1 MTSTATATASILQI
15 NASDGGVPKTPLDV
29 AQVTELG
36 ISVDRQRNTKAH
48 GGPER
53 ALCLFSADVIEALQA
68 EGHPIGPGDTGENM
82 TLRGLD
88 WAQLGPGSRLRMGE
102 SVLVEVTRYT
112 TPCGHVAKYFR
123 DGNFLHISQDEHPGR
138 SRVYA
143 RVVQTGRL
151 RPGDPVELLPPA
163 GD

>member
-1 MTSTATATASILQI
+1 MTTATTTASILQI
-15 NASDGGVPKTPLDV
+15 SASDGGVPKTPLD
-29 AQVTELG
+29 AAEVTELG
-36 ISVDRQRNTKAH
+36 ISVDRQRNTKGH
-48 GGPER
+48 GGPDR
-53 ALCLFSADVIEALQA
+53 ALCLFSAEVIEALQS
-68 EGHPIGPGDTGENM
+68 EGHSIGPGDTGENM

-88 WAQLGPGSRLRMGE
+88 WAQLTPGARLRLGE

-112 TPCGHVAKYFR
+112 TPCGHIAQFFR
-123 DGNFLHISQDEHPGR
+123 DGDPMHISQDRHPGR